1 MKYYHEEN
9 VNGNSSEHSGCEY
22 LPIVI
27 CLNTVV
33 SKYTCD
39 NTVYFFILCGH
50 SFRLQFN
57 NHN

>member
-50 SFRLQFN
+50 SFRL
-57 NHN
+57 